1 MMDARVLP
9 DRTKTN
15 DEMQK
20 ALKAKDNEAY
30 AKAACKTWIDVRAFG
45 QVFAFQ
51 RKFRISGVRGP
62 VTIQSAFS
70 VDPIDIESIQITK
83 V

>member
-1 MMDARVLP
+1 MEIVQEKILTDSERFRMYVWKRKNQKSSAGYGRGKIFVQSEERCDDGCKSLA

-30 AKAACKTWIDVRAFG
+30 AKSCM
-45 QVFAFQ
+45 
-51 RKFRISGVRGP
+51 
-62 VTIQSAFS
+62 
-70 VDPIDIESIQITK
+70 
-83 V
+83 